1 MASVVTITI
10 TTMAEKVSAP
20 KTGSPATNSDEPI
33 PAKIKPTSPRGIIPT
48 PTARRLIP
56 FSRTPNEQTCFP
68 MIAATLRPAA
78 NVRTLTSANERRSTL
93 SPISTKNTGT
103 RIELMGETISSNLSL
118 LIWE

>member
-1 MASVVTITI
+1 MIAATLRP
-10 TTMAEKVSAP
+10 AAN
-20 KTGSPATNSDEPI
+20 ATNQ
-33 PAKIKPTSPRGIIPT
+33 T

-56 FSRTPNEQTCFP
+56 FSRTP
-68 MIAATLRPAA
+68 
-78 NVRTLTSANERRSTL
+78 LTSANERRSTL